1 MPTNY
6 YDPETKSY
14 VMIPVEKLVRN
25 AVTGVSNVYCLVLF
39 ACCREVKKLT
49 KYEVEKF

>member
-14 VMIPVEKLVRN
+14 VMIPVEKSVRN
-25 AVTGVSNVYCLVLF
+25 AVTGVPNAYCLVLF
-39 ACCREVKKLT
+39 ACCREVKKLSN
-49 KYEVEKF
+49 YEVEKF